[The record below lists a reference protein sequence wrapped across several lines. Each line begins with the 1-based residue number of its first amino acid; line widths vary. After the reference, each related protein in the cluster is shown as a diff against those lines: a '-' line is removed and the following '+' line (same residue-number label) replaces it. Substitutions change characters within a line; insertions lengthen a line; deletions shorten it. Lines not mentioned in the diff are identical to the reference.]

1 VRHFSQR
8 CPGFDH
14 GENEGNVAHQREI
27 GHKCPNDMRL
37 NDDLDLQ
44 AQDCPRIKS
53 YVRDTVGL
61 QAM

>member
-1 VRHFSQR
+1 MRHFSLR

-14 GENEGNVAHQREI
+14 GENERNHAHRRKI
-27 GHKCPNDMRL
+27 GHTRPTDMRH
-37 NDDLDLQ
+37 NDELDLQ
-44 AQDCPRIKS
+44 AQDCPRMKS